1 MILPS
6 FVPALAL
13 IMGLATLS
21 AAAAEPE
28 QSAAAPAPSVTIVR
42 AERGDIAEEVHVSG
56 TITARE
62 EVLVA
67 PQIDGLAV
75 TEVLVE
81 EGDIVAKDQVLAR
94 LSRSA
99 LEAESAQAFASIAQA
114 RAQIAEA
121 EASVLETS
129 QALRR
134 ISSLR
139 KTGTASA
146 QQLEQSLSTSQ
157 VAEARLNAARQNL
170 KVAEAQKQLVDVRMA
185 RTDIRAPAAG
195 LVSQRNLKLGGIAS
209 LVADPAFRI
218 IENGEVELQAE
229 VIDSV
234 LAKLR
239 PGQTARVL
247 PAGAQQAL
255 EGTVRLISPRVD
267 PVTRLGRV
275 MISLPK
281 GSAANVGS
289 FGSSVVEIG
298 RRTTISLPISSVT
311 FANGRN
317 TVQALGDDNIVATKI
332 IETGLRAPMRIEIS
346 SGLQEGERIVARA
359 GSFLRDGDRVTP
371 VEVNPTEGSSK

>member
-247 PAGAQQAL
+247 PAGSQQPL

-289 FGSSVVEIG
+289 FGSGVVEIG